1 MSAAVP
7 PSPMTMRLDGPSPE
21 MQISRDL
28 VKRGLIVAPVLLA
41 VCGLIWGWNGATSCA
56 YGIAL
61 VLLNWVAAAAL
72 ITFTARISLGL
83 MMAAVLFGY
92 LIRLGVIFLAIYL
105 VRDAG
110 WISLPA
116 LGCTI
121 IVTQLG
127 LLFWELRYVSATL
140 AYPGLKPS
148 TPASSHH

>member
-1 MSAAVP
+1 
-7 PSPMTMRLDGPSPE
+7 MTMRLDGPSPE

-28 VKRGLIVAPVLLA
+28 VKRGLVVAPLLLA
-41 VCGLIWGWNGATSCA
+41 VCALLWGWNGAVSCA

-61 VLLNWVAAAAL
+61 VLLNWVAAATL

-92 LIRLGVIFLAIYL
+92 LIRLGVIFIAIYV

-140 AYPGLKPS
+140 AFPGLKPT